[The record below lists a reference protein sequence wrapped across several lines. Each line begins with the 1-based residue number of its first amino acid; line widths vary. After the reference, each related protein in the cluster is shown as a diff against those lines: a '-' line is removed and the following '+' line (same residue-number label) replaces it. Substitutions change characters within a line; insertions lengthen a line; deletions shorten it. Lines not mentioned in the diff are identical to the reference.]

1 MSTPYGGS
9 SPFGKRA
16 VVQPAAQVSAH
27 VGMRREAGE
36 STLLHAPFAPRQGA
50 VVRTWWAK
58 SLERAVAEAA
68 FEERELRRGRTL
80 ARRARVGGL
89 TLASGQ
95 LHAAVTE
102 QEDEDAEPVT
112 VTVRLPVLEPS
123 MLDAL
128 VEVVASVSGW
138 MGELMRGQLP
148 RELVEAA
155 EEMGVELMP
164 YGGEFDTS
172 CTCDSWVQPCVHALA
187 VLTQLTWWVDAD
199 PFVLTR
205 MRGIGREGLLVRLHE
220 LSSVERAA
228 PTAWTPAGRGQ
239 ADWPDAGEEPAP
251 PERPG
256 GGVGPWNGEDVE
268 VAVEAAERAA
278 VMLEEFADE
287 RPAENVAGTAPSD
300 ATR

>member
-1 MSTPYGGS
+1 MSTPVSGS

-27 VGMRREAGE
+27 VGMRPEAGE
-36 STLLHAPFAPRQGA
+36 STVLHAPFAPRQGA

-68 FEERELRRGRTL
+68 FEERDLRRGRTL

-89 TLASGQ
+89 TLTSGQ
-95 LHAAVTE
+95 VHAAVTE
-102 QEDEDAEPVT
+102 DDAADPVT
-112 VTVRLPVLEPS
+112 VTLRLPVLEPS
-123 MLDAL
+123 MVDAL
-128 VEVVASVSGW
+128 VEVIASVSGW

-148 RELVEAA
+148 QELVESA
-155 EEMGVELMP
+155 EEVGVELMP
-164 YGGEFDTS
+164 YGGEFDVT
-172 CTCDSWVQPCVHALA
+172 CTCHSWVQPCVHALA

-220 LSSVERAA
+220 MSSVERQV
-228 PTAWTPAGRGQ
+228 PSAWTPSGRGERNLPGDGGAPAGADQ
-239 ADWPDAGEEPAP
+239 AD
-251 PERPG
+251 

-268 VAVEAAERAA
+268 VALEAAERAA
-278 VMLEEFADE
+278 VMLEEFAVGTPE
-287 RPAENVAGTAPSD
+287 GNLAGTPLPD